1 MKIIELY
8 LKNFGKFHEKHIY
21 IQNGVQIIYGENE
34 FGKSTIHAF
43 IRAMLFGL
51 ERGRGRAAGK
61 DAFSRYEPWENPGYY
76 AGVMRFVCGGRT
88 FRLERRFG
96 RTERSASLIC
106 EDDGEELSV
115 EHGDLDMLL
124 GGMTPS
130 LFDSTVS
137 IGQLM
142 SQPGR
147 ELADALKNY
156 AANYYETGGGEV
168 DLSGALQTLRERRKD
183 TERSMREAEALREEK
198 RQGLIR
204 ECAYLEGDMA
214 ALREEYEEKK
224 RQMEA
229 AERRAEQA
237 GTAAGQEGG
246 ERKEYGGESGADTEE
261 DAGEEDGKERTP
273 APAAGFLKAGAAGVL
288 AGVTG
293 LVWAGFADG
302 RGGSAGT
309 ALIALFAALILAA
322 GIVLAAAGV
331 RAWSRERNEELR
343 RGRGGSGVEKTRRE
357 ETGTEEVP
365 SAVRRE
371 DGSEISAELRRLG
384 WEMDRIRAEWKEKQI
399 RRDNLKEQAD
409 EIMPGEEERSLEI
422 RRKALILAEEKMK
435 EAAASL
441 GRQTSGRL
449 NARASEIFSE
459 LTEGRWRGISSGDS
473 LEIAVWDGER
483 RIRAEQLSRGTLEQ
497 IYFSIRMAASEVLL
511 EEPLPVLLDD
521 TFAFYDEKRLKS
533 ALKWLSR
540 QKRQVIIFT
549 CHRREEEILEEVR
562 EE

>member
-21 IQNGVQIIYGENE
+21 IRDGVQVIYGENE

-76 AGVMRFVCGGRT
+76 AGVLRFVCGGRT

-96 RTERSASLIC
+96 RTERSTSLIC

-124 GGMTPS
+124 GGITPS

-142 SQPGR
+142 SPPGR

-168 DLSGALQTLRERRKD
+168 DLNGALQTLRERRKD
-183 TERSMREAEALREEK
+183 TERSLREAEALREEK

-204 ECAYLEGDMA
+204 ECTYLESDMA
-214 ALREEYEEKK
+214 ALRQEYEEK
-224 RQMEA
+224 RAQMEA
-229 AERRAEQA
+229 AEKSAEQA
-237 GTAAGQEGG
+237 GTVTGERGGG
-246 ERKEYGGESGADTEE
+246 EQQDYAGESVEDTEE
-261 DAGEEDGKERTP
+261 EDREEQAELSAGGL
-273 APAAGFLKAGAAGVL
+273 LKGGAAGMLV
-288 AGVTG
+288 GVIG
-293 LVWAGFADG
+293 LFWAGFVNG
-302 RGGSAGT
+302 RSSFT
-309 ALIALFAALILAA
+309 DITPITFFAALILAV
-322 GIVLAAAGV
+322 GIVLTAAGV
-331 RAWSRERNEELR
+331 RALLRERKEEK
-343 RGRGGSGVEKTRRE
+343 EYRRE
-357 ETGTEEVP
+357 GEQSTGGKADARPEQTGTAEAP
-365 SAVRRE
+365 AAVQQ
-371 DGSEISAELRRLG
+371 DADAEIRRLR
-384 WEMDRIRAEWKEKQI
+384 WEMDRIRSEWKEKQV

-409 EIMPGEEERSLEI
+409 EIGPGDAERSLEA
-422 RRKALILAEEKMK
+422 RQKALILAEEKMK

-449 NARASEIFSE
+449 NARTSEIFSE
-459 LTEGRWRGISSGDS
+459 LTEGRYRGITAGDN
-473 LEIAVWDGER
+473 LEITVWDGER

-497 IYFSIRMAASEVLL
+497 IYFSIRMAAAEVLL
-511 EEPLPVLLDD
+511 EESVPVLLDD
-521 TFAFYDEKRLKS
+521 TFAFYDEKRLES
-533 ALKWLSR
+533 VLKWLSR

-549 CHRREEEILEEVR
+549 CHRREEEILEAVR
-562 EE
+562 DR

>member
-21 IQNGVQIIYGENE
+21 IRDGVQVIYGENE

-124 GGMTPS
+124 GGITPS

-142 SQPGR
+142 SPPGR

-168 DLSGALQTLRERRKD
+168 DLNGALQTLRERRKD
-183 TERSMREAEALREEK
+183 TERSLREAESLQEEK

-204 ECAYLEGDMA
+204 ECTYLESDMA
-214 ALREEYEEKK
+214 ALRQEYEEK
-224 RQMEA
+224 RAQMEA
-229 AERRAEQA
+229 AEKSAEQA
-237 GTAAGQEGG
+237 GTVTG
-246 ERKEYGGESGADTEE
+246 ERGGGAQQDYAGESVEDTEE
-261 DAGEEDGKERTP
+261 EDREEQAEFSAG
-273 APAAGFLKAGAAGVL
+273 GFLKGGAAGMLV
-288 AGVTG
+288 GVIG
-293 LVWAGFADG
+293 LFWAGFVNG
-302 RGGSAGT
+302 RSSFTGIT
-309 ALIALFAALILAA
+309 PITFFAALILAV
-322 GIVLAAAGV
+322 GIVLTAAGV
-331 RAWSRERNEELR
+331 RALIRERKEEK
-343 RGRGGSGVEKTRRE
+343 EYRRE
-357 ETGTEEVP
+357 GEQSTRGKADARPEQTGTAEAP
-365 SAVRRE
+365 AAVQQ
-371 DGSEISAELRRLG
+371 DADAEIRRLR
-384 WEMDRIRAEWKEKQI
+384 WEMDRIRSEWKEKQV

-409 EIMPGEEERSLEI
+409 EIGPGDAERSLEA
-422 RRKALILAEEKMK
+422 RQKALILAEEKMK

-449 NARASEIFSE
+449 NARTSEIFSE
-459 LTEGRWRGISSGDS
+459 LTEGRYRGITAGDN
-473 LEIAVWDGER
+473 LEVTVWDGER

-497 IYFSIRMAASEVLL
+497 IYFSIRMAAAEVLL
-511 EEPLPVLLDD
+511 EESVPVLLDD
-521 TFAFYDEKRLKS
+521 TFAFYDEKRLES
-533 ALKWLSR
+533 VLKWLSR

-549 CHRREEEILEEVR
+549 CHRREEEILEAVR
-562 EE
+562 DR